1 MEKLKEEVCAANLSL
16 KKNNLITLTW
26 GNVSAISDDGKFV
39 VIKPS
44 GVDYGKMTAAMMTV
58 CDLDGKRVE
67 GELNPSS
74 DLYTHLEIY
83 KNFSGVRS
91 VVHTHS
97 RWATATAQAET
108 DIPCYGT
115 THADNFYGTIPLTRK
130 LTDGEISKDYELNTG
145 KVIVETFKTRNIDPI
160 KIPAVLVCKHGP
172 FSWGEST
179 VKAVENA
186 IVLEESAYMAFIAK
200 ILTGGFVEPAS
211 QALLDK
217 HYYRKHGEN
226 SYYGQKRDKL

>member
-1 MEKLKEEVCAANLSL
+1 MLEKLKEEVYTANVNL
-16 KKNNLITLTW
+16 KKYDLITLTW
-26 GNVSAISDDGKFV
+26 GNASAISDDGKFV

-44 GVDYGKMTAAMMTV
+44 GVDYDKMTADMMVIT
-58 CDLDGKRVE
+58 DLNGNKIE

-74 DLYTHLEIY
+74 DLDTHLEIY
-83 KNFSGVRS
+83 KNFIGVRS

-97 RWATATAQAET
+97 RWATATAQAEL

-115 THADNFYGTIPLTRK
+115 THADNFYGTVPLTRQ
-130 LTDGEISKDYELNTG
+130 LTEEEIAGKYELNTG
-145 KVIVETFKTRNIDPI
+145 KVIVETFKTGKIDPM
-160 KIPAVLVCKHGP
+160 KMPAVLVCKHGP
-172 FSWGEST
+172 FTWGENT

-200 ILTGGFVEPAS
+200 MLNGSVAPAP

-217 HYYRKHGEN
+217 HYFRKHGEN
-226 SYYGQKRDKL
+226 SYYGQKGKEL